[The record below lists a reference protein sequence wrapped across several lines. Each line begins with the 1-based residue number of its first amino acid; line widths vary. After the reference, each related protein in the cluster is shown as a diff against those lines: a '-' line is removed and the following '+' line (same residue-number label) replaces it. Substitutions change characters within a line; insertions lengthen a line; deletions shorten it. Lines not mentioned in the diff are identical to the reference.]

1 MLSISKKGD
10 CIRNVANYTKQD
22 VTDKFDKSNLN
33 IKTFADN
40 IAIKTPKLEELI
52 SNINRLDEEDKKKY
66 GKMFKHVIYTDLRK
80 SASGAKMIAVGLLTN
95 GFKNVY
101 DSKFTL
107 RDDLK
112 SNSFKNFALLSS
124 VAIYDKPFSIKLKK
138 NILSVF
144 NKRPDNINGEFIRFI
159 ILDQG
164 FKEGIDLF
172 DVKYIHLFEPLITES
187 DQKQAVGRGT
197 RFCGQKGLEFD
208 SVLGWQLHVYKYD
221 ILFDEELSKKYS
233 AATISELFLANSGI
247 DLKTLKFASE
257 LELISKYGAIDYELT
272 QNVHKYVSFE
282 NSSLSN
288 SFSLSSPSS
297 YSNKS
302 LSYNNEYMQYRNP
315 IAGGGIKGKKKH
327 GKNLFMA
334 KAMSKKMDF
343 MKARKYIRERF
354 QKFKWDKIKFEN
366 KCVEKENDEVPSRI
380 VEYTPTQNFV
390 SQFFNNTSA
399 SKGLL
404 LWHSVGTGKTCSAIA
419 VASTGFEPHGYTIL
433 WVTRHTLK
441 SDIWKNIYKNVC
453 SAVIKRRILNG
464 EDIPEEVQRNPMQY
478 LSNNWIMPISY
489 KQFTNMLNKKNNIYD
504 TMVKINGKTDPL
516 RKTLVI
522 IDEVHKLYT
531 PDLPSSERPNLKT
544 LKENIQ
550 NSYDV
555 SGKDS
560 VRLLLM
566 TATPYTS
573 NPMDLIKIINLMK
586 ERNEEMPET
595 FELFEKEYLDDN
607 ALFTDDGAKKYL
619 DNITPYI
626 SYLNREK
633 DIRQFAYPMFHNI
646 YAKLSRKDNKNT
658 EYLNELL
665 SRKEELEKIPIEGMS
680 KVEKKTIN
688 DELKSIK
695 KLEKQ
700 TRKLI
705 DNDKNDISQEMF
717 LDKCL
722 NLKK

>member
-665 SRKEELEKIPIEGMS
+665 SRKEELENIPIEGMS
-680 KVEKKTIN
+680 KAEKKSIN